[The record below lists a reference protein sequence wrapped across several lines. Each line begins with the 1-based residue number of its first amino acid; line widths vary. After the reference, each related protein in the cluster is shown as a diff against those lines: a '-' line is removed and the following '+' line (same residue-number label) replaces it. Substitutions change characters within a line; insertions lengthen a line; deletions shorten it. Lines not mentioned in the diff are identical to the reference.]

1 MANARLV
8 YGNSA
13 AMSEVADC
21 EANLIIACPPYFPD
35 SIEPVLRSGKI
46 STDNIEGMDAA
57 IRSFAYD
64 QRPVFDECFRVLSKD
79 GTMVVQT
86 RDVRLAHR
94 LVGVESIHRSLIES
108 SGLVLISRHLW
119 RPEFTT
125 IKRRYKQASDKD
137 QGKPR
142 PLDAESFLVFQHV
155 DTLGKSHPSENDI
168 EALESDI
175 LISDKGRLSK
185 PHRFQAPIPLLEVM
199 IRTFSD
205 EGDLVVDPY
214 AGGGTTLAVAFSM
227 NRRAIGYEIDAET
240 YKAALRNLPQDQKS
254 SHDN

>member
-1 MANARLV
+1 MTSARLF

-13 AMSEVADC
+13 AMSEVGDC
-21 EANLIIACPPYFPD
+21 EANLVIACPPYFPD
-35 SIEPVLRSGKI
+35 WIEPALRSGKV
-46 STDNIEGMDAA
+46 STDNIEEMDAV

-64 QRPVFDECFRVLSKD
+64 QRPVFDECFRVLSTD

-108 SGLVLISRHLW
+108 SGLVLVSRHLW

-125 IKRRYKQASDKD
+125 KKRLYKQASDKI
-137 QGKPR
+137 QGKPH
-142 PLDAESFLVFQHV
+142 PLDAESFLVFQHA
-155 DTLGKSHPSENDI
+155 DTLGKSHPSEIDV

-175 LISDKGRLSK
+175 VVSGKGRLAN

-199 IRTFSD
+199 VRTFSD

-214 AGGGTTLAVAFSM
+214 AGGGTTLSVALAM
-227 NRRAIGYEIDAET
+227 NRRAIGYEIDSDT
-240 YKAALRNLPQDQKS
+240 YEGALRNLPQAHKS
-254 SHDN
+254 SYDD